1 MHASSESPTS
11 PHTHIDPV
19 CGMTVTESGAAA
31 TRDHNGH
38 TYYFCGASCATKFD
52 ANPSSYVDSTG
63 ERQTAK
69 PSPAHADAEY
79 TCPMHPEIV
88 QVGPGACP
96 ICGMDLEPKVATV
109 SEGPNPEYL
118 AMRRRFIISAVLT
131 IPVFFISMGEMIPGV
146 HIKEWLGF
154 GWSEIIQM
162 VLTTPVVLWGGKP
175 FFVRGAA
182 SVRSGNL
189 NMFTLIAMG
198 TGVAFGYSVFAALL
212 PDWFP
217 EALRMPDG
225 TVAIYFEAAA
235 VITTLVL
242 LGQVM
247 ELRAR
252 ERTAGAIA
260 ALLGLA
266 AKTAR
271 IVGDDG
277 HESDIPID
285 EVQVGQR
292 VRVRAGEKVP
302 VDGTVE
308 DGQSVVD
315 ESMITGEPIPVE
327 KRAGEAV
334 TGGTINGNG
343 TLIVRVDRVGE
354 EALLA
359 QIVRTVAE
367 AQRSQAPIQRVADQ
381 VAGYFVPA
389 VIAAAVVTFFVWGF
403 VGPEPS
409 WVYALI
415 NAIAVLIVACP
426 CALGLAT
433 PMSIM
438 VAAGRGAHA
447 GVLIREAKALEVLAS
462 ADTLIVDK
470 TGTLTEGKP
479 VVTRIDA
486 VAPRSDNDLLV
497 IIAAVEESSTHP
509 LAAAIVA
516 AARSRELD
524 RAAAR
529 DVETIPGKGVS
540 GTVNEQRVLAG
551 NAAYLTSLS
560 IPIPAGSETS
570 ETGVY
575 CAIDGA
581 YAGALYI
588 TDPIRATARESVR
601 ALKDAGFTIVMAS
614 GDTQAAAE
622 AVAAD
627 LGIDTV
633 RAQVLPSDKA
643 KIVTELQASG
653 ARVIMAGD
661 GINDAPALAAA
672 DIGIAMGGGTDVA
685 MESAD
690 MVLLKHDLRGLVRAW
705 QLSRATM
712 RNIRQNLFFAF
723 AYNALGIPI
732 AAGVLYPVFG
742 MLLSPMIAAAAM
754 SFSSVSVIGNALR
767 LRSIKLD

>member
-1 MHASSESPTS
+1 MHASSERPTT
-11 PHTHIDPV
+11 PHEHIDPV
-19 CGMTVTESGAAA
+19 CGMTVTEAGAAA
-31 TRDHNGH
+31 SRDHNGR
-38 TYYFCGASCATKFD
+38 TYYFCGNSCATKFD
-52 ANPSSYVDSTG
+52 ANPSSFVDDTG
-63 ERQTAK
+63 ERHAPK
-69 PSPAHADAEY
+69 PSTAPSDAEY
-79 TCPMHPEIV
+79 TCPMHPEIL
-88 QVGPGACP
+88 QIGPGACP
-96 ICGMDLEPKVATV
+96 ICGMDLEPKVVRV
-109 SEGPNPEYL
+109 SEGPNPEYV
-118 AMRRRFIISAVLT
+118 AMRRRFAISAALT
-131 IPVFFISMGEMIPGV
+131 LPVFLISMGEMVPGV

-154 GWSEIIQM
+154 GWSEIIQL
-162 VLTTPVVLWGGKP
+162 VLTTPVVIWGGKP

-198 TGVAFGYSVFAALL
+198 TGVAYGYSVFAALW
-212 PDWFP
+212 PDRFP

-242 LGQVM
+242 LGQVL

-271 IVGDDG
+271 VIGDDG
-277 HESDIPID
+277 QESDLPID
-285 EVQVGQR
+285 EVLVGQR

-327 KRAGEAV
+327 KRAGESV

-343 TLIVRVDRVGE
+343 TLVVRVDRVGE

-389 VIAAAVVTFFVWGF
+389 VITAAVVTFFIWGF

-447 GVLIREAKALEVLAS
+447 GVLIREAKALEVLAG

-479 VVTRIDA
+479 VVTRVDA
-486 VAPRSDNDLLV
+486 AAPWSDNELLG
-497 IIAAVEESSTHP
+497 ILAAVEASSTHP
-509 LAAAIVA
+509 LAAAIVS
-516 AARSRELD
+516 AARSRDLD
-524 RAAAR
+524 RAQAR

-540 GTVNEQRVLAG
+540 GTVNDHRVHAG

-560 IPIPAGSETS
+560 IPIPANSETS

-575 CAIDGA
+575 CAIDDK
-581 YAGALYI
+581 YAGALFI

-622 AVAAD
+622 AVAAE

-633 RAQVLPSDKA
+633 RAQVLPADKA
-643 KIVTELQASG
+643 RIVKELQESG
-653 ARVIMAGD
+653 ARVVMAGD

-672 DIGIAMGGGTDVA
+672 DVGIAMGGGTDVA

-712 RNIRQNLFFAF
+712 RNIHQNLFFAF